1 MKDDNMNN
9 APALTEEEM
18 QERKKIRKAALIKM
32 VAMFIFCI
40 VVMIFGSIA
49 WFTMNKDVSG
59 AGMGVSTKTIGFKLK
74 SKGTIP
80 MDAAYTAATE
90 YKNGIPDDAE
100 NPEFYYTGENN
111 DDVKW
116 RMELSSDERL
126 EPGECGELTFW
137 VIPDRANTSLD
148 MNFSASMRGFTKQ
161 GNSWT
166 ESTNTTALG
175 YLDTHL
181 LYFTERYPTPANGA
195 TEFSYKGL
203 INPDFTK
210 LALTES
216 DPVTIYWVWPN
227 TFKQMMYMDG
237 DAALGGA
244 KGIAYDAAA
253 LAEIQEYVSDNYT
266 RMFPSGTADLATN
279 IANCCGTTATAEQK
293 AASITVLD
301 SAYNTADTV
310 IGGAFQGALTEL
322 TAEPIAE
329 HEITSP

>member
-1 MKDDNMNN
+1 MKKEHDRT
-9 APALTEEEM
+9 APVLSAGEQQRVRRSALL
-18 QERKKIRKAALIKM
+18 KIGVMLLMLLI
-32 VAMFIFCI
+32 II
-40 VVMIFGSIA
+40 VFGAIS
-49 WFTMNKDVSG
+49 WFTINKNVSG
-59 AGMGVSTKTIGFKLK
+59 SGMGVSTKTIGFKLK

-90 YKNGIPDDAE
+90 YKNGIPDDDE
-100 NPEFYYTGENN
+100 SPEYYYTGDNN

-116 RMELSSDERL
+116 RMELSSGEQL

-137 VIPDRANTSLD
+137 VVPDRANTSLD

-166 ESTNTTALG
+166 ESTNATALG
-175 YLDTHL
+175 YLDTHI
-181 LYFTERYPTPANGA
+181 LYFTERYPNPVNGA

-216 DPVTIYWVWPN
+216 DPVTSYWVWPN
-227 TFKQMMYMDG
+227 TFKQLMYVDG
-237 DAALGGA
+237 DVALGGA
-244 KGIAYDAAA
+244 KGIAYDDAA
-253 LAEIQEYVSDNYT
+253 LAEIREYVSDNYA
-266 RMFPSGTADLATN
+266 RMFPSGTTDLATN
-279 IANCCGTTATAEQK
+279 IANCCGTTVTAEQK
-293 AASITVLD
+293 TASITVLD

-329 HEITSP
+329 HEITLP

>member
-1 MKDDNMNN
+1 MSDTVNDI
-9 APALTEEEM
+9 
-18 QERKKIRKAALIKM
+18 RKKRKAALFKM
-32 VAMFIFCI
+32 AILLAFLAIIF
-40 VVMIFGSIA
+40 VIA

-80 MDAAYTAATE
+80 MNDAYTAATE

-100 NPEFYYTGENN
+100 NPQFYYTGENN

-116 RMELSSDERL
+116 RMELSSNEQL

-137 VIPDRANTSLD
+137 VVPDRANTSLD
-148 MNFSASMRGFTKQ
+148 MKFSASMRGFTKQ

-175 YLDTHL
+175 YLDTHI
-181 LYFTERYPTPANGA
+181 LYFTNRYPQTVGDK
-195 TEFSYKGL
+195 TLYSYSGL

-210 LALTES
+210 LTLTE
-216 DPVTIYWVWPN
+216 DEPVTIYWVWPN
-227 TFKQMMYMDG
+227 TFKQMMYVDG
-237 DAALGGA
+237 DAAIGGA
-244 KGIAYDAAA
+244 KGIAYNDAA

-266 RMFPSGTADLATN
+266 RMFPTGTTDLATN

-293 AASITVLD
+293 AASIEVLD